1 MCCVVCTCIYIDSG
15 HTENKQTDRQTDGR
29 TTDGR
34 TDDRQ
39 TDGRTDIQTDR
50 QTDRWK
56 PLGERDYFAKLLVDT
71 NADADR
77 CWWMLMLMGT
87 DGRWGW
93 WTLMMT
99 DADANRRWG
108 TLMLTDAG
116 GRWCGQWQ
124 TLMMSYDA
132 DGRWCWWS
140 PQPKFFDGGSVFP
153 KQLTILETVKNV
165 NFLWRHVTK
174 KRDFVRRRGFGIS
187 EAAFDREHFATN

>member
-1 MCCVVCTCIYIDSG
+1 MCVFYIWARSL
-15 HTENKQTDRQTDGR
+15 TQINK
-29 TTDGR
+29 
-34 TDDRQ
+34 
-39 TDGRTDIQTDR
+39 
-50 QTDRWK
+50 WK

-153 KQLTILETVKNV
+153 KRLSTENILQPTRSLYDVWFKSYGSLCVCHVWGDLDLDRRPVKV
-165 NFLWRHVTK
+165 II
-174 KRDFVRRRGFGIS
+174 FVWGQHIPIS
-187 EAAFDREHFATN
+187 V